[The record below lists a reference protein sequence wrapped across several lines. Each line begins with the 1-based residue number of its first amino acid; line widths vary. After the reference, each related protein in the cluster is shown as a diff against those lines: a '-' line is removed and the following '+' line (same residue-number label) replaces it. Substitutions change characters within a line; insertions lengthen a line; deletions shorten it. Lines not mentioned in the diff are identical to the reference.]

1 MREIPLFA
9 DDGRPCGIIY
19 GDVLEKPS
27 RHKLL
32 KPLAWAFDASVI
44 TQAHQ
49 LGVKT
54 IRILDNTPETS
65 GSTWEVDMNTF
76 MSHKGTKNY
85 ISKQWYLT
93 LDHWSKDGKPS
104 KREAKKREAST
115 QLKLNLI

>member
-54 IRILDNTPETS
+54 IRILDQTPET
-65 GSTWEVDMNTF
+65 GGETWHVDMTTF
-76 MSHKGTKNY
+76 LSQKGTKNY
-85 ISKQWYLT
+85 TSRQYYLT
-93 LDHWSKDGKPS
+93 LDYWSRNGKPS

>member
-44 TQAHQ
+44 TRAYQ
-49 LGVKT
+49 LGVTKL
-54 IRILDNTPETS
+54 RILDQTPETG
-65 GSTWEVDMNTF
+65 GSTWDVDMTTF
-76 MSHKGTKNY
+76 LSHKGTANY
-85 ISKQWYLT
+85 ISRQYYLT

-115 QLKLNLI
+115 QLKLI

>member
-54 IRILDNTPETS
+54 IRILDQTQET
-65 GSTWEVDMNTF
+65 GVETWHVDMTTF
-76 MSHKGTKNY
+76 LSQKGTKNY
-85 ISKQWYLT
+85 TSRQYYLT
-93 LDHWSKDGKPS
+93 LDYWSRNGKPS

>member
-54 IRILDNTPETS
+54 IRILDQTPET
-65 GSTWEVDMNTF
+65 GGETWHVDMTTF
-76 MSHKGTKNY
+76 LSHKGTKNY
-85 ISKQWYLT
+85 ISRQFYLT
-93 LDHWSKDGKPS
+93 LDYWSRNGKPS
-104 KREAKKREAST
+104 TREAKKAEASA
-115 QLKLNLI
+115 QLKLI

>member
-54 IRILDNTPETS
+54 IRILDQTQET
-65 GSTWEVDMNTF
+65 GGETWHVDMTTF
-76 MSHKGTKNY
+76 LAHKGTKNY
-85 ISKQWYLT
+85 ISRQFYLT
-93 LDHWSKDGKPS
+93 LDYWSRNGKPS
-104 KREAKKREAST
+104 KREAKKAEASA
-115 QLKLNLI
+115 QLKLI